1 MKRNSITLTVGL
13 LLIAIFAV
21 MLFTFQVR
29 QTEVA
34 LVTTFGKPS
43 RNITDPGLYFKLPW
57 PIQDKQIFDS
67 RVQNFEDKLEETYT
81 KDRFTL
87 DVMVYAGWTISNPTL
102 FRERF
107 GGSSQRAE
115 NDLDGLIRSVKMAVV
130 GQHPFSHFIS
140 TDEKELRLTQIEDEI
155 LAGIQSTAVNN
166 YGITVKPLGIK
177 MLRLPD
183 RVTKSVFD
191 RMKEERNRFVQ
202 QLEGEGDSEATKI
215 RSAADTDREKILS
228 TAKAEANRIRS
239 EAESQAAQYYAVL
252 EKNPELAI
260 FLLKLNALEASLK
273 DRSTLVLDQNSSPY
287 DLLNSTGMPAARA
300 KGTPR

>member
-1 MKRNSITLTVGL
+1 
-13 LLIAIFAV
+13 LLIAIFAI

-43 RNITDPGLYFKLPW
+43 RDITEPGLYFKLPW
-57 PIQDKQIFDS
+57 PIQDKQIYDS

-87 DVMVYAGWTISNPTL
+87 DVMVYAGWTISNPTK
-102 FRERF
+102 FRETF
-107 GGSSQRAE
+107 GGSIQRAE
-115 NDLDGLIRSVKMAVV
+115 NDLDGLIRSAKMAVV

-140 TDEKELRLTQIEDEI
+140 TDEKELQLGKIEDEI
-155 LAGIQSTAVNN
+155 LARVQDTARNN

-202 QLEGEGDSEATKI
+202 QLEGEGYSEALKI
-215 RSAADTDREKILS
+215 HSAADTDRDKIL
-228 TAKAEANRIRS
+228 AAADAQANRIRS
-239 EAESQAAQYYAVL
+239 EAESEAAKYYSVL
-252 EKNPELAI
+252 EKNPELAT
-260 FLLKLNALEASLK
+260 FLLKLKALEAALK
-273 DRSTLVLDQNSSPY
+273 DRSTLILDPRSSPF
-287 DLLNSTGMPAARA
+287 DLLNSTGGTTPA
-300 KGTPR
+300 KGNLR